1 MKKIFYII
9 LVIVILLVAGRLLKD
24 QTAET
29 VPATATTV
37 EHQPVVA
44 EDENGNMTVD
54 GEIVEDVEE
63 ENPEAT
69 ANQEETI
76 IQE

>member
-9 LVIVILLVAGRLLKD
+9 LVIVILLVAGRMLKD

-29 VPATATTV
+29 APTAATVV